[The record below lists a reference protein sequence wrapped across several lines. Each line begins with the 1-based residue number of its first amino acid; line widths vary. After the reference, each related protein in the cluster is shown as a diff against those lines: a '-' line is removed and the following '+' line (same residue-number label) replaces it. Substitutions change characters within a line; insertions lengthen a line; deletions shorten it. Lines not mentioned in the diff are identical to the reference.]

1 MTLADLPGTFRCKAA
16 VLRLDGG
23 ADQPAVAWERAAELV
38 EQALR
43 GHSDE
48 ALTMDEAE
56 LESGYTRAHLRRL
69 NREGKMPIED
79 DGTVLRRHLPKKPG
93 SAVASRPSEVSSS
106 QVQLARAVAD
116 GG

>member
-1 MTLADLPGTFRCKAA
+1 M
-16 VLRLDGG
+16 RLDGG
-23 ADQPAVAWERAAELV
+23 ADQPAVAWGRATELV
-38 EQALR
+38 EEALR
-43 GHSDE
+43 GHSEE

-56 LESGYTRAHLRRL
+56 LESGYTRPHLRRL
-69 NREGKMPIED
+69 NREGKMPIQV

-106 QVQLARAVAD
+106 RVQLARAVAH